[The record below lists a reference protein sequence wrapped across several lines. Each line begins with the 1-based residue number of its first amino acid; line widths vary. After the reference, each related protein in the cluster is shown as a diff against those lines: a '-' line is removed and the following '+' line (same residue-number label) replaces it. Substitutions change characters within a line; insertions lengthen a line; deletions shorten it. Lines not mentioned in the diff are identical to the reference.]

1 MSFRRPAAATL
12 RPPARPR
19 VWPKPAKLVALAVM
33 LTACS
38 VSDVMRPD
46 VDVGMRTAAVAPSVG
61 LQTLAPAVDLQTLAP
76 SDPVLAGYPRPETPA
91 APPQSVMPADEVD
104 CRRQLKKL
112 GVRFRDVAP
121 IRDSASC
128 GIDWPV
134 EVSGFSGSVGLKPAA
149 TLTCQMA
156 LAFGNWTRD
165 ELAPAA
171 RWRYF
176 SGVKTIHQGSSYS
189 CRSIAGSRTVSEH
202 ATGNALDVMR
212 IELKNGTDID
222 VRKPGWFAF
231 RQRGLLNNVRSDA
244 CGYFS
249 TVLGPG
255 YNADHADHF
264 HFDIKERRSG
274 HRACK

>member
-1 MSFRRPAAATL
+1 MRMSFLRRVRCRAAAQRSRTVARAFTL
-12 RPPARPR
+12 AGM
-19 VWPKPAKLVALAVM
+19 AV
-33 LTACS
+33 LSACS
-38 VSDVMRPD
+38 VSDVMRPN
-46 VDVGMRTAAVAPSVG
+46 VDVGQTTAAVPRSG
-61 LQTLAPAVDLQTLAP
+61 LQALVP
-76 SDPVLAGYPRPETPA
+76 SNPFMAAYPRFGSPMSQPI
-91 APPQSVMPADEVD
+91 VMPADERD
-104 CRRQLKKL
+104 CRRQLKRL
-112 GVRFRDVAP
+112 GVKFRDMAP

-134 EVSGFSGSVGLKPAA
+134 EVSGFSGNVGLKPSA
-149 TLTCQMA
+149 TLSCDMA
-156 LAFGNWTRD
+156 LAFASWTKD

-176 SGVKTIHQGSSYS
+176 SGVRTIHQGSSYS
-189 CRSIAGSRTVSEH
+189 CRSIAGTGTISEH
-202 ATGNALDVMR
+202 AKGNALDIMR
-212 IELKNGTDID
+212 IELKNGKDID

-255 YNADHADHF
+255 YNADHKDHF
-264 HFDIKERRSG
+264 HFDIKERRNG